1 MEWQR
6 DFEHTANNC
15 AWWEVTNE
23 HTANNCAWWEVIN
36 WMTSSSL
43 WMKKNHYMVGQSL
56 HIFYSFL
63 LSHQYVWYKSIFVCL
78 LYRLTFRSKMQ
89 DDIPWHFMM
98 FHVYPTKL
106 DFVLE
111 ILLFIPTLLLVT
123 LSHLP
128 IGIQSVTITV
138 HRREKRRWT
147 MWPLRTQCGRR
158 GQRLYMAVLYQLKF
172 HSKPGLFLVMFS
184 N

>member
-43 WMKKNHYMVGQSL
+43 WMKKNHYMVGQNL

-63 LSHQYVWYKSIFVCL
+63 LSHQYVWYKSIFFCL

-106 DFVLE
+106 DFCLRDFVVYPHAVAGH
-111 ILLFIPTLLLVT
+111 FVPSSYWDTV
-123 LSHLP
+123 SHHHRSP
-128 IGIQSVTITV
+128 SWKKEVNNVAVENAMWEAGSEAVHGCTVSVKIS
-138 HRREKRRWT
+138 
-147 MWPLRTQCGRR
+147 
-158 GQRLYMAVLYQLKF
+158 LKTRA
-172 HSKPGLFLVMFS
+172 FS
-184 N
+184 CHV